1 MQTGLPSN
9 RRRSQSEVQRISY
22 QPKSTPIVS
31 TPLYELNWSQIV
43 HSEIS
48 AVTTVMRKN
57 SRWSS
62 AAVAAAGEVG
72 NLGKQV
78 GLRGFG
84 IDEQIPKAEHS
95 LIRAFFDLRAT
106 LTNLTDIC
114 EMDALT
120 LLSPFLAIVRSGDT
134 TGPITG
140 TALDSLEKLIS
151 YGIIGMH
158 SPNLSQAMAEL
169 SSAVTHCKFEATDSA
184 SDEAVLL
191 KILQLLKITITC
203 EAGALLN
210 DESICEIMET
220 ALSMCCQMRLSE
232 LLRRSAE
239 QTILAMVQ
247 SLFGRL
253 NSLSAEDQEDVLDII
268 EKSGLVE
275 SNEEAQNGQELR
287 VNLATSDSD
296 PSALG
301 LFGQSKKASLEDVA
315 ELNER
320 DSIELSSTNE
330 TVLEPLLQAEKA
342 LPEETVEVKPLS
354 EGEEESDDVKKE
366 AERSLKPF
374 GLPSIR
380 ELMRVLISLL
390 NSQDRQYTDTMR
402 QMALNILNKGFEVAG
417 ESIGQFESLR
427 SMVSEELCKYL
438 FQLVQ
443 TDNVSLLASTLRLT
457 TTIFNTLGKHLKLQ
471 LEFFLK
477 IMLDRLSPPNAGE
490 RPPSIT
496 SDDSIA
502 SRPVSPSYRERT
514 PKIARSYAIGEI
526 REILLE
532 CLGQFTHN
540 PSFMIDLWVNFD
552 CDVESGDIFED
563 LINFLCKNSLPDVTV
578 NTLYSSH
585 LCLNNLLM
593 YTKHILDRNRI
604 SSQNESF
611 SALADPI
618 FWTNKDKT
626 SDMAAPRANTER
638 RRNSYGG
645 WESKRIV
652 SNEGQSPSFIP
663 SHKLLELK
671 RRKQLLLRG
680 AAEFNENPKT
690 GIQFLYDNGILPPII
705 ENPTDEEHLTI
716 IKNLANFLKTT
727 PTINKKLLGEYL
739 SKPVNREVLKSF
751 IELFDFKNKRIDEA
765 MREML
770 ETFRLP
776 GEAQQIE
783 RIIETFATTYF
794 ATEPA
799 EVASQDGTFVLS
811 FSVIMLNTD
820 LHNPRVKNR
829 MSFEDYQKN
838 LRSVNNGRNFSSD
851 YLQAVYKAISKKEI
865 IMPDEHE
872 GQLGFEYAWKELVQ
886 KSETRNIYTTRNT
899 PLYDQNM
906 FLSIWKQIVGA
917 YVDAFDSAQDDITIQ
932 KAITG
937 LLHCALIASHFQLV
951 DVLDHLTILFSGLTG
966 LLEENVTIN
975 PENNRTVNTD
985 GTELVVSDLA
995 LQFGRNYKGQLA
1007 TIITFGL
1014 ADEMGNSIRAGWKN
1028 VMEIVRNLFLSSL
1041 LPVGMLETEDFLHG
1055 TITIPVK
1062 LESPDQ
1068 AKPEQRESSIFSTLS
1083 SYLLP
1088 SYSSS
1093 YEFSWDEP
1101 LEILIEC
1108 TRRSEECVIACKM
1121 EELFANI
1128 RFLEIPALKS
1138 VLHALT
1144 AISSLHDL
1152 KASPKSFKQ
1161 YEPVA
1166 VLCLELAINITIQ
1179 NRDRIQEIWP
1189 ITLEY
1194 LGQVLN
1200 RAGDYHVMLVER
1212 SVIGLLRLCIRLV
1225 HKEEMIDEIF
1235 QALKLLS
1242 NLPSDI
1248 LDLILE
1254 QAMCGLL
1261 SLIKAEPSCVT
1272 RSDRSTIVH
1281 SLFSLTMNHSRA
1293 ANYSFEA
1300 LTILTT
1306 EENFSGA
1313 SDENFK
1319 ETVSLLLKFAEAG
1332 SNALNGKKEAP
1343 YHSPKL
1349 SSRNRI
1355 QSDFIERALKAIE
1368 MLYKLYSR
1376 IPMLLKEKNVSI
1388 EQGWSSYR
1396 LPILDGLSRQCCHP
1410 CREIRLQSLA
1420 YLQRALVLPELSS
1433 GNIAE
1438 CIKCFDEVIF
1448 PLLFKLLEPEV
1459 HALDPNNMDE
1469 TRLRAAGLLSTQFLH
1484 QSSQLSE
1491 WYGLI
1496 SLWSKILDL
1505 MILYLH
1511 AGETNYLLET
1521 IPESLKNMLLVMS
1534 AAGLLQPEL
1543 SERNSEPRSEQQIN
1557 MWNVTWEKLD
1567 QHIPSL
1573 REELFPTPRK
1583 EPTLVSEVQESEL
1596 ASKATESPIME
1607 STQPIPEADLSTEVI
1622 KS

>member
-1 MQTGLPSN
+1 MRTGLSSN
-9 RRRSQSEVQRISY
+9 RRRSQSEVQTVSY
-22 QPKSTPIVS
+22 RYESSPTPL
-31 TPLYELNWSQIV
+31 TALYELNWLQIV
-43 HSEIS
+43 HSEIT
-48 AVTTVMRKN
+48 AVTAVMRKN

-62 AAVAAAGEVG
+62 AVVANAGEVG
-72 NLGKQV
+72 NLGRQV
-78 GLRGFG
+78 GLRSFG
-84 IDEQIPKAEHS
+84 AEELPKTEHS
-95 LIRAFFDLRAT
+95 LIRAFFDLQAN
-106 LTNLTDIC
+106 LINLTDVC

-140 TALDSLEKLIS
+140 TALDSLDKFIS
-151 YGIIGMH
+151 YGIIGKH
-158 SPNLSQAMAEL
+158 SPNLPQAMAEL

-239 QTILAMVQ
+239 QTILTMVQ
-247 SLFGRL
+247 CLFRRL
-253 NSLSAEDQEDVLDII
+253 DSLSSEAQEDTQNTS
-268 EKSGLVE
+268 EKSDSLE
-275 SNEEAQNGQELR
+275 SSEDLQNSQELR
-287 VNLATSDSD
+287 VNLATSSSDS
-296 PSALG
+296 SLG
-301 LFGQSKKASLEDVA
+301 LFNQPHKSPLEDVQ
-315 ELNER
+315 EGNER
-320 DSIELSSTNE
+320 ESIELTDANE
-330 TVLEPLLQAEKA
+330 AAEEPLLAAEKT
-342 LPEETVEVKPLS
+342 LTEEAVDTKSNS
-354 EGEEESDDVKKE
+354 EGEDDNEDPK
-366 AERSLKPF
+366 ERSLKPF

-417 ESIGQFESLR
+417 RTIGRFEVLR
-427 SMVSEELCKYL
+427 AMVSEELCKYL

-443 TDNVSLLASTLRLT
+443 TDNVPLLASTLRLT
-457 TTIFNTLGKHLKLQ
+457 MTIFHTLGEHLKLQ

-477 IMLDRLSPPNAGE
+477 LMLDRLSPPNVGG

-496 SDDSIA
+496 SDDSA
-502 SRPVSPSYRERT
+502 TSRPVSPSFRERT
-514 PKIARSYAIGEI
+514 PKIARSYATGEI

-540 PSFMIDLWVNFD
+540 SSFMIDLWVNFD

-563 LINFLCKNSLPDVTV
+563 LINFLCKNSLADPAV
-578 NTLYSSH
+578 NTPYSSQ

-593 YTKHILDRNRI
+593 YTKHVLDRNRI
-604 SSQNESF
+604 TSQKDAFNS
-611 SALADPI
+611 LTDPI
-618 FWTNKDKT
+618 FWIQGSNAMTAADT
-626 SDMAAPRANTER
+626 SR

-645 WESKRIV
+645 WENKRPV
-652 SNEGQSPSFIP
+652 VKEGSSLTFIP

-751 IELFDFKNKRIDEA
+751 IELFQFKNKRIDEA

-783 RIIETFATTYF
+783 RIVETFATAYF
-794 ATEPA
+794 ASEPE
-799 EVASQDGTFVLS
+799 EVASQDGAFVLS

-820 LHNPRVKNR
+820 LHNPQVKNR
-829 MSFEDYQKN
+829 MSLDDYMKN
-838 LRSVNNGRNFSSD
+838 LRSVNNGRNFSPE
-851 YLQAVYKAISKKEI
+851 YLGAIYKAISKKEI

-886 KSETRNIYTTRNT
+886 KSEAGNVYITRNT
-899 PLYDQNM
+899 PIYDKDM
-906 FLSIWKQIVGA
+906 FLSVWKQIVAA
-917 YVDAFDSAQDDITIQ
+917 YVDVFDSAQDDVMIQ

-937 LLHCALIASHFQLV
+937 LLHCALIAGHFQLI
-951 DVLDHLTILFSGLTG
+951 DILDYLTNLFSGLTG
-966 LLEENVTIN
+966 LLDEGITVN
-975 PENNRTVNTD
+975 PENNRAVNSN

-1007 TIITFGL
+1007 TIIAFGL
-1014 ADEMGNSIRAGWKN
+1014 ADELGNSIRDGWKQ

-1055 TITIPVK
+1055 TITIPIK
-1062 LESPDQ
+1062 LDNPDQ

-1108 TRRSEECVIACKM
+1108 TRRSEECVAACKM

-1128 RFLEIPALKS
+1128 RFLEMPALKS
-1138 VLHALT
+1138 VLHSLT
-1144 AISSLHDL
+1144 AISSIHDPNT
-1152 KASPKSFKQ
+1152 SPKTLKR

-1166 VLCLELAINITIQ
+1166 VFCLELTINITIQ

-1194 LGQVLN
+1194 LSQILS
-1200 RAGDYHVMLVER
+1200 RASDHHVMLVER

-1225 HKEEMIDEIF
+1225 HKDEMIDEIF
-1235 QALKLLS
+1235 QALKLIS
-1242 NLPSDI
+1242 DLPNDI
-1248 LDLILE
+1248 LNLIVE

-1261 SLIKAEPSCVT
+1261 SLVKAQPSCVT
-1272 RSDRSTIVH
+1272 RSDRSITVLT
-1281 SLFSLTMNHSRA
+1281 LFSLTVNHSRA
-1293 ANYSFEA
+1293 AKYSFEA
-1300 LTILTT
+1300 LKLLTT
-1306 EENFSGA
+1306 QEYSPGA
-1313 SDENFK
+1313 SYENFK
-1319 ETVSLLLKFAEAG
+1319 ETVSLLLEFVQAG
-1332 SNALNGKKEAP
+1332 SNALNGQKEVP
-1343 YHSPKL
+1343 HHSPKM
-1349 SSRNRI
+1349 SRNRI
-1355 QSDFIERALKAIE
+1355 QSDFIERALNAVE
-1368 MLYKLYSR
+1368 MLYKLYIH
-1376 IPMLLKEKNVSI
+1376 IPALIKEKDISI
-1388 EQGWSSYR
+1388 DQAWPTYC
-1396 LPILDGLSRQCCHP
+1396 LPILDGLSQQCCHP

-1420 YLQRALVLPELSS
+1420 YLQRALVLPELSP
-1433 GNIAE
+1433 GNITA

-1448 PLLFKLLEPEV
+1448 PLLSRLLEPEV
-1459 HALDPNNMDE
+1459 YALDPHNMDE

-1484 QSSQLSE
+1484 QSNLLGE
-1491 WYGLI
+1491 WDGLI

-1534 AAGLLQPEL
+1534 AAGLLQPEVPDQS
-1543 SERNSEPRSEQQIN
+1543 SEVRSEQQIN
-1557 MWNVTWEKLD
+1557 LWNVTWEKLN
-1567 QHIPSL
+1567 QHIPGL
-1573 REELFPTPRK
+1573 REELFPAPKVETASAPRSDEDGQANK
-1583 EPTLVSEVQESEL
+1583 ASEAPVL
-1596 ASKATESPIME
+1596 
-1607 STQPIPEADLSTEVI
+1607 EADLSTETI